1 MPLACGS
8 RGWGF
13 RWSFARAPVLLDR
26 TGGRLPAALLR
37 QATITDGEAESILI
51 EHDRIYSWL
60 NYDFRSLTSD
70 RDGRPLGRKLGPAVA
85 A

>member
-1 MPLACGS
+1 MSKAPLEAFQMPLACGS

-51 EHDRIYSWL
+51 EHDRIYSWQL
-60 NYDFRSLTSD
+60 RLPITDE
-70 RDGRPLGRKLGPAVA
+70 RP
-85 A
+85 